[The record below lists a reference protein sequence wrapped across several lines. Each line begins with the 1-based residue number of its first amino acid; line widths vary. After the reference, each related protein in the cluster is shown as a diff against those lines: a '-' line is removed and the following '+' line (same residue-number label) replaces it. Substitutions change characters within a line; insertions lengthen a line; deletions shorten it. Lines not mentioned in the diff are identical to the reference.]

1 MITDNRFADEQT
13 LAQQLAQA
21 VADKMRETIESR
33 GKVSLAVSGGSTPAL
48 FFQKLSQQELDWAKV
63 LVTLVDERWVD
74 ENDAHSNARLVR
86 ENLLINRANTA
97 YFLPLK
103 NEEENAVDGLMIS
116 ENRLHEQID
125 QLDVVVLGM
134 GLDGHTASWFPGS
147 DALPACL
154 DEQASACCCA
164 VTDAP
169 DYPQRMTMTL
179 SLLLRT
185 QHLFLHFEGAEK
197 NAVYDLVSNEQ
208 EKHNFESMP
217 IRAALYQS
225 SVPVS
230 IYRSN

>member
-13 LAQQLAQA
+13 LAVQLAQA
-21 VADKMRETIESR
+21 VADKMRETIETR
-33 GKVSLAVSGGSTPAL
+33 GKVSLAVSGGNTPAL

-74 ENDAHSNARLVR
+74 ETDAHSNARLVK

-103 NEEENAVDGLMIS
+103 NDEANAVDGLMIS

-147 DALPACL
+147 TALAACL

-169 DYPQRMTMTL
+169 DCPQRMTMTL
-179 SLLLRT
+179 SLLLRA
-185 QHLFLHFEGAEK
+185 QHLFMHFEGADK
-197 NAVYDLVSNEQ
+197 NAVYDQVSNDQ
-208 EKHNFESMP
+208 EKHNFETMP
-217 IRAALYQS
+217 VRAALYQS
-225 SVPVS
+225 AVPVS
-230 IYRSN
+230 IYRSD